1 MLEDLCM
8 CCSKRSWGWRK
19 KCLSDLLTD
28 AVNEVEQEQRSE
40 LGDGAKPGRSPAH
53 GGAARPLGRRP
64 GGVLRRSCSR
74 ARKPGAGGGGTA
86 VLRGLVKPQNQGR
99 WMDPV
104 GQKEAVAVSP
114 AGLCFPCKLR
124 LGGWRSARQRQRKR
138 RKGLRARRLGC
149 CFVRKLTSSPVSP

>member
-74 ARKPGAGGGGTA
+74 ARKPGAGGGGDGCLERPGKATEPRKMDGSSRSEGG
-86 VLRGLVKPQNQGR
+86 RG
-99 WMDPV
+99 
-104 GQKEAVAVSP
+104 
-114 AGLCFPCKLR
+114 C
-124 LGGWRSARQRQRKR
+124 
-138 RKGLRARRLGC
+138 
-149 CFVRKLTSSPVSP
+149 